1 MSDAE
6 MTRGRRAALL
16 WAARVAR
23 DAAIEIDAR
32 PFRRAHEG
40 ASLALRALADELEAV
55 CVVVPQPEID
65 QSSSQ
70 NPRKREGLRGFSE
83 GL

>member
-6 MTRGRRAALL
+6 LTRGWRTALL

-23 DAAIEIDAR
+23 DAAKEIDAR

-40 ASLALRALADELEAV
+40 ASLALHALADELEEECAAH
-55 CVVVPQPEID
+55 PQPEID
-65 QSSSQ
+65 HSTIAD
-70 NPRKREGLRGFSE
+70 PRKREGLRGFSDS
-83 GL
+83 